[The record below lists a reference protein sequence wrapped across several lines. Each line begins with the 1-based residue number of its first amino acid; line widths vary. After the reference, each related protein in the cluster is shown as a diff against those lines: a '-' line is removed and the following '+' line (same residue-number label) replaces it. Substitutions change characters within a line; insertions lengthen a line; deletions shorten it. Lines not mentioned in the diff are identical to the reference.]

1 MASLTGERNLGQTLA
16 RPSSTSLLVSTSILT
31 VLIIG
36 FLGVASGV
44 INVGCLMTGSCKA
57 PATPAETAVAKLQ
70 PPVPVQAQPAV
81 QMVKPVVQKIAPSLT
96 HNDVLAA
103 TFAQLKVELK
113 APTANSTTTEPKTAV
128 ATATVPAVTPLKPA
142 VTTIKNEES
151 GLTTRVVR
159 AITVKPDGT
168 PDLGST
174 VAEAYAESSAPVVPP
189 SPAVDA
195 AARIGAGQLP
205 LVDSDPVDVK
215 PAKTAAVAPKGP
227 VTAKPSAD
235 TKVASTGGGGATI
248 SGAGANVR
256 SSPSKG
262 GKVLFALSGGEVVT
276 VLENKRGWL
285 RIKDDQ
291 GRTGWVY
298 SDGVKRG

>member
-1 MASLTGERNLGQTLA
+1 LGQTLA
-16 RPSSTSLLVSTSILT
+16 RPSSGSLLVSTTILT

-44 INVGCLMTGSCKA
+44 INVGCIMTGSCRA
-57 PATPAETAVAKLQ
+57 PATPAEVAVAKLQ
-70 PPVPVQAQPAV
+70 PPVPAQAQPAV
-81 QMVKPVVQKIAPSLT
+81 QMVTPVVQKTAPSLT
-96 HNDVLAA
+96 NNDVLAA
-103 TFAQLKVELK
+103 TFAQLKVDLK
-113 APTANSTTTEPKTAV
+113 APSANSTTTDNSTAV
-128 ATATVPAVTPLKPA
+128 ATAVPPVTPLKPA
-142 VTTIKNEES
+142 MTTLKNQDT

-168 PDLGST
+168 PDLGP
-174 VAEAYAESSAPVVPP
+174 VMAEAYANTSAPVVPP

-205 LVDSDPVDVK
+205 LVEADPVQMT
-215 PAKTAAVAPKGP
+215 PAKAAPKM
-227 VTAKPSAD
+227 
-235 TKVASTGGGGATI
+235 ASVGSGNATI
-248 SGAGANVR
+248 LGSGANVR
-256 SSPSKG
+256 TSPTKA
-262 GKVLFALSGGEVVT
+262 GKVVFAINGGESVT
-276 VLENKRGWL
+276 ILENKRGWL

>member
-1 MASLTGERNLGQTLA
+1 MGQTLA
-16 RPSSTSLLVSTSILT
+16 RPSSGSLLVSTTILT

-44 INVGCLMTGSCKA
+44 INVGCIMTGSCRA
-57 PATPAETAVAKLQ
+57 PATPAEVAVAKLQ
-70 PPVPVQAQPAV
+70 PPVPAQAQPAV
-81 QMVKPVVQKIAPSLT
+81 QMVTPVVQKTAPSLT
-96 HNDVLAA
+96 NNDVLAA
-103 TFAQLKVELK
+103 TFAQLKVDLK
-113 APTANSTTTEPKTAV
+113 APSANSTTTDNSTAV
-128 ATATVPAVTPLKPA
+128 ATAVPPVTPLKPA
-142 VTTIKNEES
+142 MTTLKNQDT

-168 PDLGST
+168 PDLGP
-174 VAEAYAESSAPVVPP
+174 VMAEAYANTSAPVVPP

-205 LVDSDPVDVK
+205 LVEADPVQMT
-215 PAKTAAVAPKGP
+215 PAKAAPKM
-227 VTAKPSAD
+227 
-235 TKVASTGGGGATI
+235 ASVGSGNATI
-248 SGAGANVR
+248 LGSGANVR
-256 SSPSKG
+256 TSPTKA
-262 GKVLFALSGGEVVT
+262 GKVVFAINGGESVT
-276 VLENKRGWL
+276 ILENKRGWL

>member
-1 MASLTGERNLGQTLA
+1 MGQTLA
-16 RPSSTSLLVSTSILT
+16 RPSSGSLLVSTTILT

-44 INVGCLMTGSCKA
+44 INVGCIMTGSCRA
-57 PATPAETAVAKLQ
+57 PATPAEVAVAKLQ
-70 PPVPVQAQPAV
+70 PPVPAQAQPAV
-81 QMVKPVVQKIAPSLT
+81 QMVTPVVQKTAPSLT
-96 HNDVLAA
+96 NNDVLAA

-113 APTANSTTTEPKTAV
+113 APSANSTTTDNSTAV
-128 ATATVPAVTPLKPA
+128 ATAVPPVTPLKPA
-142 VTTIKNEES
+142 VTTVKNEDT

-168 PDLGST
+168 PDLGP
-174 VAEAYAESSAPVVPP
+174 VMAEAYANTSAPVVPP

-205 LVDSDPVDVK
+205 IIEADPVEMTPAK
-215 PAKTAAVAPKGP
+215 PAPKTASVG
-227 VTAKPSAD
+227 S
-235 TKVASTGGGGATI
+235 GNATI
-248 SGAGANVR
+248 LGSGANVR
-256 SSPSKG
+256 SSPTKA
-262 GKVLFALSGGEVVT
+262 GKVVFAINGGESVT
-276 VLENKRGWL
+276 ILENKRGWL

>member
-1 MASLTGERNLGQTLA
+1 MGQTLA
-16 RPSSTSLLVSTSILT
+16 KPSSTSLLVSTSILT

-44 INVGCLMTGSCKA
+44 INVGCIMTGSCRA

-70 PPVPVQAQPAV
+70 PPVPAQAQPKV
-81 QMVKPVVQKIAPSLT
+81 EMVTPVVQKAAPSLT
-96 HNDVLAA
+96 NNDVLAA

-113 APTANSTTTEPKTAV
+113 PPSTNATSTAGTTAV
-128 ATATVPAVTPLKPA
+128 ATATVPQVTPLKPA
-142 VTTIKNEES
+142 VTTIKNDDT

-168 PDLGST
+168 PDMST
-174 VAEAYAESSAPVVPP
+174 VAEAYAEPSALVVPP

-205 LVDSDPVDVK
+205 LVDSEPVNMTPRK
-215 PAKTAAVAPKGP
+215 PVAAQ
-227 VTAKPSAD
+227 T
-235 TKVASTGGGGATI
+235 TASTGGGSGGATI
-248 SGAGANVR
+248 AGAGANVR

-262 GKVLFALSGGEVVT
+262 GKVLFALSGGETVT

-285 RIKDDQ
+285 HIKDDQ

-298 SDGVKRG
+298 TDGVKRGA

>member
-1 MASLTGERNLGQTLA
+1 MASLTGERILGQTLA
-16 RPSSTSLLVSTSILT
+16 RPSSGSLLVSTTILT

-44 INVGCLMTGSCKA
+44 INVGCIMTGSCKA
-57 PATPAETAVAKLQ
+57 PATPSEVAVAKLQ
-70 PPVPVQAQPAV
+70 PPVPAQAQPAV
-81 QMVKPVVQKIAPSLT
+81 QMVTAVLQKSAPSLT
-96 HNDVLAA
+96 NNDVLAA
-103 TFAQLKVELK
+103 TFAQLKVDLK
-113 APTANSTTTEPKTAV
+113 APSANSTSTDNSTAV
-128 ATATVPAVTPLKPA
+128 ATAVPPVTPLKPE
-142 VTTIKNEES
+142 VTTVRNEDT

-168 PDLGST
+168 PDLGSI
-174 VAEAYAESSAPVVPP
+174 VAEAYAEPSAPVVPP

-205 LVDSDPVDVK
+205 LVKSDPVEMTPAK
-215 PAKTAAVAPKGP
+215 PASKTASVG
-227 VTAKPSAD
+227 S
-235 TKVASTGGGGATI
+235 GNATI
-248 SGAGANVR
+248 LGAGANVR
-256 SSPSKG
+256 TGPTKA
-262 GKVLFALSGGEVVT
+262 GKVVFAISGGESVT

-285 RIKDDQ
+285 LIKDDR

>member
-1 MASLTGERNLGQTLA
+1 MGQTLA
-16 RPSSTSLLVSTSILT
+16 RPSSGSLLVSTTILT

-44 INVGCLMTGSCKA
+44 INVGCIMTGSCRA
-57 PATPAETAVAKLQ
+57 PATPAEVAVAKLQ
-70 PPVPVQAQPAV
+70 PPVPAQAQPAV
-81 QMVKPVVQKIAPSLT
+81 QMVTPVVQKTAPSLT
-96 HNDVLAA
+96 NNDVLAA

-113 APTANSTTTEPKTAV
+113 APSANSTTTDNSTAV
-128 ATATVPAVTPLKPA
+128 ATAVPPVTPLKPA
-142 VTTIKNEES
+142 MTTLKNQDT

-168 PDLGST
+168 PDLGP
-174 VAEAYAESSAPVVPP
+174 VMAEAYANTSAPVVPP

-205 LVDSDPVDVK
+205 LVEADPVQMT
-215 PAKTAAVAPKGP
+215 PAKAAPKM
-227 VTAKPSAD
+227 
-235 TKVASTGGGGATI
+235 ASVGSGNATI
-248 SGAGANVR
+248 LGSGANVR
-256 SSPSKG
+256 TSPTKA
-262 GKVLFALSGGEVVT
+262 GKVVFAINGGESVT
-276 VLENKRGWL
+276 ILENKRGWL

>member
-1 MASLTGERNLGQTLA
+1 MASLPGERNLGQTLA
-16 RPSSTSLLVSTSILT
+16 RPSSGSLLISTSILT

-44 INVGCLMTGSCKA
+44 INVGCIMTGSCKA
-57 PATPAETAVAKLQ
+57 PATPAEVAVAKLQ

-81 QMVKPVVQKIAPSLT
+81 QMVKPVVQKTAPSLT

-128 ATATVPAVTPLKPA
+128 ATASVPAVTPLKPA
-142 VTTIKNEES
+142 VTTIKNDDT

-168 PDLGST
+168 PDFGST
-174 VAEAYAESSAPVVPP
+174 VAEAYAAPSAPVVPP

-205 LVDSDPVDVK
+205 LVDSEPVNMS
-215 PAKTAAVAPKGP
+215 PAKTVVTPKAAA
-227 VTAKPSAD
+227 AD
-235 TKVASTGGGGATI
+235 TKVASTGGGGATVT
-248 SGAGANVR
+248 GAGANVR

-262 GKVLFALSGGEVVT
+262 GKVLFALSGGETVS

>member
-1 MASLTGERNLGQTLA
+1 LGQTLA
-16 RPSSTSLLVSTSILT
+16 RPSSGSLLVSTTILT

-44 INVGCLMTGSCKA
+44 INVGCIMTGSCRA
-57 PATPAETAVAKLQ
+57 PATPAEVAVAKLQ
-70 PPVPVQAQPAV
+70 PPVPAQAQPAV
-81 QMVKPVVQKIAPSLT
+81 QMVTPVVQKTAPSLT
-96 HNDVLAA
+96 NNDVLAA
-103 TFAQLKVELK
+103 TFAQLKVDLK
-113 APTANSTTTEPKTAV
+113 APSANSTTTDNSTAV
-128 ATATVPAVTPLKPA
+128 ATAVPPVTPLKPA
-142 VTTIKNEES
+142 MTTLKNQDT

-168 PDLGST
+168 PDLGP
-174 VAEAYAESSAPVVPP
+174 VMAEAYANTSAPVVPP

-205 LVDSDPVDVK
+205 IIEADPVEMTPAK
-215 PAKTAAVAPKGP
+215 PAPKTASVG
-227 VTAKPSAD
+227 S
-235 TKVASTGGGGATI
+235 GNATI
-248 SGAGANVR
+248 LGSGANVR
-256 SSPSKG
+256 TSPTKA
-262 GKVLFALSGGEVVT
+262 GKVVFAINGGESVT
-276 VLENKRGWL
+276 ILENKRGWL

>member
-1 MASLTGERNLGQTLA
+1 LGQTLA
-16 RPSSTSLLVSTSILT
+16 RPSSGSLLVSTTILT

-44 INVGCLMTGSCKA
+44 INVGCIMTGSCRA
-57 PATPAETAVAKLQ
+57 PATPAEVAVAKLQ
-70 PPVPVQAQPAV
+70 PPVPAQAQPAV
-81 QMVKPVVQKIAPSLT
+81 QMVTPVVQKTAPSLT
-96 HNDVLAA
+96 NNDVLAA
-103 TFAQLKVELK
+103 TFAQLKVDLK
-113 APTANSTTTEPKTAV
+113 APSANSTTTDNSTAV
-128 ATATVPAVTPLKPA
+128 ATAVPPVTPLKPA
-142 VTTIKNEES
+142 MTTLKNQDT

-168 PDLGST
+168 PDLGP
-174 VAEAYAESSAPVVPP
+174 VMAEAYANTSAPVVPP

-205 LVDSDPVDVK
+205 LVEADPVQMT
-215 PAKTAAVAPKGP
+215 PAKAAPK
-227 VTAKPSAD
+227 TAS
-235 TKVASTGGGGATI
+235 VGSGNATI
-248 SGAGANVR
+248 LGSGANVR
-256 SSPSKG
+256 TSPTKA
-262 GKVLFALSGGEVVT
+262 GKVVFAINGGESVT
-276 VLENKRGWL
+276 ILENKRGWL

>member
-1 MASLTGERNLGQTLA
+1 LGQTLA
-16 RPSSTSLLVSTSILT
+16 RPSSGSLLVSTTILT

-44 INVGCLMTGSCKA
+44 INVGCIMTGSCRA
-57 PATPAETAVAKLQ
+57 PATPAEVAVAKLQ
-70 PPVPVQAQPAV
+70 PPVPAQAQPAV
-81 QMVKPVVQKIAPSLT
+81 QMVTPVVQKTAPSLT
-96 HNDVLAA
+96 NNDVLAA
-103 TFAQLKVELK
+103 TFAQLKVDLK
-113 APTANSTTTEPKTAV
+113 APSANSTTTDNSTAV
-128 ATATVPAVTPLKPA
+128 ATAVPPVTPLKPA
-142 VTTIKNEES
+142 MTTLKNQDT

-168 PDLGST
+168 PDLGP
-174 VAEAYAESSAPVVPP
+174 VMAEAYANTSAPVVPP

-205 LVDSDPVDVK
+205 IIEADPVEMTPAK
-215 PAKTAAVAPKGP
+215 PAPKTASVG
-227 VTAKPSAD
+227 S
-235 TKVASTGGGGATI
+235 GNATI
-248 SGAGANVR
+248 LGSGANVR
-256 SSPSKG
+256 SSPTKA
-262 GKVLFALSGGEVVT
+262 GKVVFAINGGESVT
-276 VLENKRGWL
+276 ILENKRGWL

>member
-1 MASLTGERNLGQTLA
+1 MGQTLA
-16 RPSSTSLLVSTSILT
+16 RPSSASLLVSTTILT
-31 VLIIG
+31 VLIVG

-44 INVGCLMTGSCKA
+44 INVGCIMTGSCKA
-57 PATPAETAVAKLQ
+57 PATPAEAAVAKLQ

-81 QMVKPVVQKIAPSLT
+81 QMVTPVVQKTAPSLT
-96 HNDVLAA
+96 NNDVLAA
-103 TFAQLKVELK
+103 TFAQLKVDLK
-113 APTANSTTTEPKTAV
+113 PPSANSTSTDTTVVASAV
-128 ATATVPAVTPLKPA
+128 PTVTPLKPA
-142 VTTIKNEES
+142 APTAKSGDT

-168 PDLGST
+168 PDLAPIM
-174 VAEAYAESSAPVVPP
+174 AEAYAETSAPVVPP

-205 LVDSDPVDVK
+205 LVDPDPVDLTPAK
-215 PAKTAAVAPKGP
+215 PAVAQK
-227 VTAKPSAD
+227 SASTE
-235 TKVASTGGGGATI
+235 TKVASTGGGATI
-248 SGAGANVR
+248 AGSGANVR

-262 GKVLFALSGGEVVT
+262 GKVLFAIKGGEDVT

-298 SDGVKRG
+298 SDGVKRSS

>member
-1 MASLTGERNLGQTLA
+1 
-16 RPSSTSLLVSTSILT
+16 

-57 PATPAETAVAKLQ
+57 PATPAEVAVAKLQ

-81 QMVKPVVQKIAPSLT
+81 QMVKPVVQKTAPSLT
-96 HNDVLAA
+96 NNDVLAA

-128 ATATVPAVTPLKPA
+128 ASATVPQVTPLKPA

-174 VAEAYAESSAPVVPP
+174 VAEAYAAPSAPVVPP

-205 LVDSDPVDVK
+205 LVDSDPVEMTPAK
-215 PAKTAAVAPKGP
+215 PAVAQKTA
-227 VTAKPSAD
+227 SAD
-235 TKVASTGGGGATI
+235 TKAPSTGGGGATI

-262 GKVLFALSGGEVVT
+262 GKVLFALGGGETIT

-291 GRTGWVY
+291 GLTGWVY

>member
-1 MASLTGERNLGQTLA
+1 MGQTLA
-16 RPSSTSLLVSTSILT
+16 RPSSSSLLVSASILT

-44 INVGCLMTGSCKA
+44 VNVGCIMTGSCKA
-57 PATPAETAVAKLQ
+57 PATPAEVAVAKLQ
-70 PPVPVQAQPAV
+70 PPVPAHAQPAV
-81 QMVKPVVQKIAPSLT
+81 QMVKPVVQKQAPSLT
-96 HNDVLAA
+96 NNDVLAA
-103 TFAQLKVELK
+103 TFAQLKVELQ
-113 APTANSTTTEPKTAV
+113 APSANATTTEPKTAV

-142 VTTIKNEES
+142 PTATIKNDET

-174 VAEAYAESSAPVVPP
+174 VAEAYAAPSAPAVPP

-205 LVDSDPVDVK
+205 LIDSEPVNMT
-215 PAKTAAVAPKGP
+215 PAKTAVTPKAASVAPK
-227 VTAKPSAD
+227 AASA
-235 TKVASTGGGGATI
+235 TKTASTGGGGATI

-262 GKVLFALSGGEVVT
+262 GKVLFALGGGEIVT

>member
-1 MASLTGERNLGQTLA
+1 M
-16 RPSSTSLLVSTSILT
+16 SLLVSTSILT

-57 PATPAETAVAKLQ
+57 PATPAEAAVAKLQ

-81 QMVKPVVQKIAPSLT
+81 QMVKPVVQKTAPSLT
-96 HNDVLAA
+96 NNDVLAA

-113 APTANSTTTEPKTAV
+113 APTANATTTEPKIAV
-128 ATATVPAVTPLKPA
+128 ATAAVPAVTPLKPA

-159 AITVKPDGT
+159 AITVNPDGT

-174 VAEAYAESSAPVVPP
+174 VAEAYAEASAPVVPP

-205 LVDSDPVDVK
+205 LVESDPVEMTPAK
-215 PAKTAAVAPKGP
+215 PAVSPKVA
-227 VTAKPSAD
+227 SAE
-235 TKVASTGGGGATI
+235 TKIASTGGGGATI

-262 GKVLFALSGGEVVT
+262 GKVLFALSGGETIT

-291 GRTGWVY
+291 GRTGWGY

>member
-1 MASLTGERNLGQTLA
+1 LGQTLA
-16 RPSSTSLLVSTSILT
+16 RPSSGSLLVSTTILT

-44 INVGCLMTGSCKA
+44 INVGCIMTGSCRA
-57 PATPAETAVAKLQ
+57 PATPAEVAVAKLQ
-70 PPVPVQAQPAV
+70 PPVPAQAQPAV
-81 QMVKPVVQKIAPSLT
+81 QMVTPVVQKTAPSLT
-96 HNDVLAA
+96 NNDVLAA

-113 APTANSTTTEPKTAV
+113 APSANSTTTDNSTAV
-128 ATATVPAVTPLKPA
+128 ATAVPPVTPLKPA
-142 VTTIKNEES
+142 MTTLKNQDT

-168 PDLGST
+168 PDLGP
-174 VAEAYAESSAPVVPP
+174 VMAEAYANTSAPVVPP

-205 LVDSDPVDVK
+205 LVEADPVQMT
-215 PAKTAAVAPKGP
+215 PAKAAPKM
-227 VTAKPSAD
+227 
-235 TKVASTGGGGATI
+235 ASVGSGNATI
-248 SGAGANVR
+248 LGSGANVR
-256 SSPSKG
+256 TSPTKA
-262 GKVLFALSGGEVVT
+262 GKVVFAINGGESVT
-276 VLENKRGWL
+276 ILENKRGWL

>member
-1 MASLTGERNLGQTLA
+1 MGQTLA
-16 RPSSTSLLVSTSILT
+16 RPSSTSLLVSSSILT

-44 INVGCLMTGSCKA
+44 INVGCIMTGSCKA
-57 PATPAETAVAKLQ
+57 PATPAEAAVAKLQ
-70 PPVPVQAQPAV
+70 PPVPAQAQPAV
-81 QMVKPVVQKIAPSLT
+81 EMITPVVQKSAPSLT
-96 HNDVLAA
+96 NNDVLAA
-103 TFAQLKVELK
+103 TFAQLKVELSP
-113 APTANSTTTEPKTAV
+113 PTTNSTSTAGTTAV
-128 ATATVPAVTPLKPA
+128 ATATVPPVTPLKP
-142 VTTIKNEES
+142 VTTIKNDDT

-174 VAEAYAESSAPVVPP
+174 VAEAYAAPSAPVVPP

-205 LVDSDPVDVK
+205 LVDAEPVKMTPAK
-215 PAKTAAVAPKGP
+215 PA
-227 VTAKPSAD
+227 VTQKS
-235 TKVASTGGGGATI
+235 ASTGGGGATI
-248 SGAGANVR
+248 AGAGANVR

-262 GKVLFALSGGEVVT
+262 GKVLFAIKGGEDVT

-285 RIKDDQ
+285 HIKDDQ

>member
-16 RPSSTSLLVSTSILT
+16 RPSSGSLLVSTTILT

-44 INVGCLMTGSCKA
+44 INVGCIMTGSCKA
-57 PATPAETAVAKLQ
+57 PATPSEVAVAKLQ
-70 PPVPVQAQPAV
+70 PPGPAEAQPAV
-81 QMVKPVVQKIAPSLT
+81 QMVTPVVQKTAPSLT
-96 HNDVLAA
+96 NNDVLAA
-103 TFAQLKVELK
+103 TFAQLKVDLK
-113 APTANSTTTEPKTAV
+113 APSANSSTTDNSTAV
-128 ATATVPAVTPLKPA
+128 ATAVPPVTPLKPS
-142 VTTIKNEES
+142 VTTVKNGDT

-168 PDLGST
+168 PDLGP
-174 VAEAYAESSAPVVPP
+174 VAEAYAEPSAPVVPP

-205 LVDSDPVDVK
+205 LVEPDPVDLT
-215 PAKTAAVAPKGP
+215 PAKTAPK
-227 VTAKPSAD
+227 TAS
-235 TKVASTGGGGATI
+235 VGSGNATI
-248 SGAGANVR
+248 LGSGANVR
-256 SSPSKG
+256 TSPTKA
-262 GKVLFALSGGEVVT
+262 GKVVFAINGGESVT

>member
-1 MASLTGERNLGQTLA
+1 MGQTLA
-16 RPSSTSLLVSTSILT
+16 RPSSTSLLVSTSVLT
-31 VLIIG
+31 VLIVG

-57 PATPAETAVAKLQ
+57 PATPSEVAVAKLQ
-70 PPVPVQAQPAV
+70 PPVPAQAQPAV
-81 QMVKPVVQKIAPSLT
+81 EMVTPVVQKAAPSLT

-103 TFAQLKVELK
+103 TFAQLKVELQ
-113 APTANSTTTEPKTAV
+113 APSANSTTTEPKTAV
-128 ATATVPAVTPLKPA
+128 ATATVPTVTPLKPA
-142 VTTIKNEES
+142 VTTVKNEES

-174 VAEAYAESSAPVVPP
+174 VAEAYAAPSAPVVPP

-205 LVDSDPVDVK
+205 LIESDTVEMT
-215 PAKTAAVAPKGP
+215 PAKSAAAPKAA
-227 VTAKPSAD
+227 TAP
-235 TKVASTGGGGATI
+235 TKTASTGGGGATI

-262 GKVLFALSGGEVVT
+262 GKVLFALGRGEVVT

-285 RIKDDQ
+285 RVKDDQ

>member
-1 MASLTGERNLGQTLA
+1 LGQTLA
-16 RPSSTSLLVSTSILT
+16 RPSSGSLLVSTTILT

-44 INVGCLMTGSCKA
+44 INVGCIVTGSCRA
-57 PATPAETAVAKLQ
+57 PATPAEVAVAKLQ
-70 PPVPVQAQPAV
+70 PPVPAQAQPAV
-81 QMVKPVVQKIAPSLT
+81 QMVTPVVQKTAPSLT
-96 HNDVLAA
+96 NNDVLAA
-103 TFAQLKVELK
+103 TFAQLKVDLK
-113 APTANSTTTEPKTAV
+113 APSANSTTTDNSTAV
-128 ATATVPAVTPLKPA
+128 ATAVPPVTPLKPA
-142 VTTIKNEES
+142 MTTLKNQDT

-168 PDLGST
+168 PDLGP
-174 VAEAYAESSAPVVPP
+174 VMAEAYANTSAPVVPP

-205 LVDSDPVDVK
+205 LVEADPVQMT
-215 PAKTAAVAPKGP
+215 PAKAAPKM
-227 VTAKPSAD
+227 
-235 TKVASTGGGGATI
+235 ASVGSGNATI
-248 SGAGANVR
+248 LGSGANVR
-256 SSPSKG
+256 TSPTKA
-262 GKVLFALSGGEVVT
+262 GKVVFAINGGESVT
-276 VLENKRGWL
+276 ILENKRGWL